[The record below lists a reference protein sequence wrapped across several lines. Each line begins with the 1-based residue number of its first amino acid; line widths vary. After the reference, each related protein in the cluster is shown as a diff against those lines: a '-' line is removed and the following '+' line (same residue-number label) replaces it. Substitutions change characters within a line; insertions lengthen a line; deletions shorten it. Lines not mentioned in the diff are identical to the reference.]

1 MNKQS
6 GFTLVELMVAV
17 VIVAILAS
25 VAVPAYNDYVRR
37 GRVAEATSNLASL
50 RVTMEQYYQDNRT
63 YLNGAACG
71 ATMPTAPAV
80 QHFTFACAGT
90 ATTYTLTATG
100 TGNMAGFSYTLNEA
114 NAKASTVTGVTGWAG
129 NNACWV
135 TKQGGAC

>member
-1 MNKQS
+1 MKRQS
-6 GFTLVELMVAV
+6 GFTLVEIMVAV

-25 VAVPAYNDYVRR
+25 VAVPAYSNYVRR
-37 GRVAEATSNLASL
+37 GKISEATSNLASL
-50 RVTMEQYYQDNRT
+50 RVAMEQYYQDNRT
-63 YLNGAACG
+63 YLNGGACG
-71 ATMPTAPAV
+71 VPMPAAPAV

-100 TGNMAGFSYTLNEA
+100 IGGMAGFSYTLNEA
-114 NAKASTVTGVTGWAG
+114 NAKTSAVAGVAGWAG